1 MKALL
6 PLLLTVAAARA
17 QYSIEWSTA
26 DAGGGASSGGNFSLE
41 GTIAQAEAA
50 PTAAGG
56 SFEMKSGYWVIG
68 IIAMPGPL
76 LSAPE
81 SPGGGNQ
88 LRLYWLL
95 PQPPG
100 TILEQSDD
108 MVNWTAIRQA
118 DVEVEH
124 LVPSA
129 QQRGFFR
136 LRTPE

>member
-1 MKALL
+1 MKAFLL
-6 PLLLTVAAARA
+6 LLLTVAAAQA
-17 QYSIEWSTA
+17 QYSIPWSTT
-26 DAGGGASSGGNFSLE
+26 DAGGGTSSGGDFSLH
-41 GTIAQAEAA
+41 GTIGQTEAA
-50 PTAAGG
+50 RTVAGG
-56 SFEMKSGYWVIG
+56 TFEMRSGYWVIG

-76 LSAPE
+76 LSE
-81 SPGGGNQ
+81 SETIGGGNQ
-88 LRLYWLL
+88 LRLYWFP

-100 TILEQSDD
+100 TVLEQSDD